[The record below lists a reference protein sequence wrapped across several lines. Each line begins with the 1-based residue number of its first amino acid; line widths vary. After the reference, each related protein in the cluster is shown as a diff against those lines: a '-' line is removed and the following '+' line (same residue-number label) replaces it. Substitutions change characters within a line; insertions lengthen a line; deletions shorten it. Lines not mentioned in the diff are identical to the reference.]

1 LSKKIAAG
9 ATHLVID
16 MPVGP
21 TAKVRDG
28 ASAERLTRGLM
39 AASEAFGIRTIVVTG
54 DGSQPIGRGLGP
66 ALEALDVLAVLQCA
80 ADAPSDLRSRAIA
93 LSGAL
98 LDLAGATAPGQGA
111 ALACQVLDD
120 GRAWSKF
127 QRICDAQ
134 GGLREPPV
142 AAYRQPMLARHGGAL
157 VKIDNRKLAKLAK
170 LAGAPEDKAAGL
182 ELHVR
187 CGQTIRAGDPLCTI
201 HAESPGELAYA
212 MGYADVNSDTFILH
226 DA

>member
-1 LSKKIAAG
+1 
-9 ATHLVID
+9 
-16 MPVGP
+16 
-21 TAKVRDG
+21 
-28 ASAERLTRGLM
+28 
-39 AASEAFGIRTIVVTG
+39 
-54 DGSQPIGRGLGP
+54 
-66 ALEALDVLAVLQCA
+66 
-80 ADAPSDLRSRAIA
+80 
-93 LSGAL
+93 
-98 LDLAGATAPGQGA
+98 
-111 ALACQVLDD
+111 LDD

-201 HAESPGELAYA
+201 HAESSGELAYA